1 MSRQNSIKTKKETEQ
16 NMAGKNSKETR
27 RNSKDTK
34 TETEQDGAGKN
45 SKETRRNSKDTKQE
59 TETRRNSKDTK
70 QEIETRRNSKDTKT
84 ERETRRNSKDTKK
97 ETETRR
103 NSKDTKKETETR
115 RNSKDTK
122 KETDTRRNSTEPG
135 KLERQKSGKKSNET
149 KNEPKRIDASRAMVI
164 MGFKTSRTL
173 EAAKFD
179 ERRQILDAQ
188 LFTRMQEVQVITIGF
203 NISNYN
209 LNISIYYD
217 IIFYFI

>member
-16 NMAGKNSKETR
+16 NMAGKDSKEARRNSKDAKTETEQDVAGISSKETR

-34 TETEQDGAGKN
+34 KEA
-45 SKETRRNSKDTKQE
+45 ETRRNSKDTKA
-59 TETRRNSKDTK
+59 
-70 QEIETRRNSKDTKT
+70 

-103 NSKDTKKETETR
+103 NSKDTKKETEAR

-122 KETDTRRNSTEPG
+122 KETEPG
-135 KLERQKSGKKSNET
+135 KLERQKSGKRSNET
-149 KNEPKRIDASRAMVI
+149 KNEPKRIDASKAMVI

-188 LFTRMQEVQVITIGF
+188 LFTRMQEVQVILIGF
-203 NISNYN
+203 NICKYN
-209 LNISIYYD
+209 LNINMTD
-217 IIFYFI
+217 L

>member
-70 QEIETRRNSKDTKT
+70 QEIETRRNSKDTK
-84 ERETRRNSKDTKK
+84 
-97 ETETRR
+97 
-103 NSKDTKKETETR
+103 KETETR

-135 KLERQKSGKKSNET
+135 KLERQKSGKKSSET

-209 LNISIYYD
+209 LNISILRYHFLFHID
-217 IIFYFI
+217 STV

>member
-1 MSRQNSIKTKKETEQ
+1 
-16 NMAGKNSKETR
+16 MAEKNSKETG
-27 RNSKDTK
+27 RNSKDARP
-34 TETEQDGAGKN
+34 EMEQDVAGKN

-70 QEIETRRNSKDTKT
+70 TEIETRRNSKDTKT

-103 NSKDTKKETETR
+103 NSKDTRKDTEAR

-122 KETDTRRNSTEPG
+122 KETEPG
-135 KLERQKSGKKSNET
+135 KLERQKSGKRSNET
-149 KNEPKRIDASRAMVI
+149 KNEPKRIDASKAMVI

-188 LFTRMQEVQVITIGF
+188 LFTRMQEVQVILIGF
-203 NISNYN
+203 NICRYN
-209 LNISIYYD
+209 LNIMTD
-217 IIFYFI
+217 L